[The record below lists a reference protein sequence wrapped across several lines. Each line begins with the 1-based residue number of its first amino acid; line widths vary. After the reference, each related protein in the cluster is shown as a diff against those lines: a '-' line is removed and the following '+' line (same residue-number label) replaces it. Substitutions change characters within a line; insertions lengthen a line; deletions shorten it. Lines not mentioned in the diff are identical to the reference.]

1 MENFELTLP
10 LDTVYYDRSFET
22 ASWYDQYSLKAGTYP
37 VIFVDGPGTPRATV
51 TVDATLLE
59 EYRVN
64 RLFSASSVQQ
74 TAHDT
79 ATTVTLSFYA
89 YEIVPSAPVIGMG
102 VGVLSIAECAL
113 CGDL

>member
-1 MENFELTLP
+1 MEKFELTLP

-37 VIFVDGPGTPRATV
+37 VVFVGGPGTPRATV

-64 RLFSASSVQQ
+64 RVFGASSVKQ
-74 TAHDT
+74 TSRNMQ
-79 ATTVTLSFYA
+79 TTVTLSFYA
-89 YEIVPSAPVIGMG
+89 YQIVPGALAIGHGAGILAPASVD
-102 VGVLSIAECAL
+102 AL
-113 CGDL
+113 